1 VLLRN
6 WNGKTEGFMQQKKV
20 PMRMCTGCGE
30 MKPKKELVR
39 VVRSNVGEVSLD
51 KTGKKPGRGA
61 YMCKNVEC
69 FKKAKKT
76 KRLER
81 TFGCEI
87 PQEIY
92 SRIEEELTTDA

>member
-1 VLLRN
+1 
-6 WNGKTEGFMQQKKV
+6 MQQKKV

-39 VVRSNVGEVSLD
+39 IVRNNVGEVSLD

-61 YMCKNVEC
+61 YMCKNAEC
-69 FKKAKKT
+69 FKKARKT

-81 TFGCEI
+81 AFGCEI

-92 SRIEEELTTDA
+92 SRIEEELTTDG